1 MTEGSGRD
9 ERNGLMHVKK
19 GDSIIVLTGEDRGK
33 TGRVL
38 LTIPKR
44 NRVIVEGI
52 NFVIRHTRPTQTSSQ
67 GGRIQKEAP
76 IHASNVR
83 VISEG

>member
-1 MTEGSGRD
+1 
-9 ERNGLMHVKK
+9 MHVKK
-19 GDSIIVLTGEDRGK
+19 GDSVIVLTGEDRGK

-38 LTIPKR
+38 MTVPQK

-52 NFVIRHTRPTQTSSQ
+52 NFVTRHTRPTQTSPQ
-67 GGRIQKEAP
+67 GGRIQKEAS

-83 VISEG
+83 VIAEG

>member
-1 MTEGSGRD
+1 
-9 ERNGLMHVKK
+9 MHLKK
-19 GDSIIVLTGEDRGK
+19 GDSVIVITGEDRGK
-33 TGRVL
+33 AGRVL
-38 LTIPKR
+38 MTITQKD
-44 NRVIVEGI
+44 RVIVEGI
-52 NFVIRHTRPTQTSSQ
+52 NFVTRHTRPTQTSPQ

>member
-1 MTEGSGRD
+1 
-9 ERNGLMHVKK
+9 MHVKK
-19 GDSIIVLTGEDRGK
+19 GNSVIVLTGEDRGK

-38 LTIPKR
+38 MTIPQKD
-44 NRVIVEGI
+44 RVIVEGI
-52 NFVIRHTRPTQTSSQ
+52 NFVTRHTRPTQTSPQ

>member
-1 MTEGSGRD
+1 
-9 ERNGLMHVKK
+9 MHLKK
-19 GDSIIVLTGEDRGK
+19 GDSVIVITGEDRGK
-33 TGRVL
+33 SGRVL
-38 LTIPKR
+38 MTIPQKD
-44 NRVIVEGI
+44 RVIVEGI
-52 NFVIRHTRPTQTSSQ
+52 NFVTRHTRPTQTSPQ

>member
-1 MTEGSGRD
+1 MD
-9 ERNGLMHVKK
+9 GLMHVKK
-19 GDSIIVLTGEDRGK
+19 GDSVIILTGEDRGK

-38 LTIPKR
+38 MTIPQK
-44 NRVIVEGI
+44 NKVIVEGI
-52 NFVIRHTRPTQTSSQ
+52 KFVTRHTRPTQNSPQ

-76 IHASNVR
+76 IHASNVK